1 MQCHGAMPTRIKSS
15 GEPRSPKDNLSN
27 QELTDR
33 ITRLQKTVAVCPAD
47 LSTRSE
53 LATLLEQVNKPEE
66 ALANWAA
73 ILAFVPKNLKARE
86 GMARCL
92 QLKTGSASSV
102 GERELYMAAIC
113 GTLDLIEE
121 DIIGTRW
128 IYVTTSLLKEEVFRV
143 RVRVGRKTTVLR
155 GKQEIDFSEIYT
167 HEFAEVTYHLIHDDI
182 LEADTIYVCPEC
194 NPAT

>member
-1 MQCHGAMPTRIKSS
+1 MPTRIKSS
-15 GEPRSPKDNLSN
+15 GEPRSPKNNLSN
-27 QELTDR
+27 QELIDR
-33 ITRLQKTVAVCPAD
+33 ITRLQKTVAVRPAD
-47 LSTRSE
+47 LPTRSE
-53 LATLLEQVNKPEE
+53 LATLLEQANKPEE

-86 GMARCL
+86 GMTRCL
-92 QLKTGSASSV
+92 QLKTGPASSI
-102 GERELYMAAIC
+102 GERELYMASIC
-113 GTLDLIEE
+113 GTLDRIEE

-143 RVRVGRKTTVLR
+143 RVRVGRKTEVRR

-194 NPAT
+194 DPAT